1 MARLYKNRI
10 RDKFIVMKKT
20 VIFVLLLSASFASK
34 AQSGWFVGG
43 SAGIGIR
50 NYFTV
55 SAEVRV
61 GYEFTDWFAL
71 GSGLGA
77 VVFMGRDDFFAV
89 TGIAEPFARF
99 CVWHNESIY
108 LDLHVLGGIEFTDEL
123 RFCQVGVRPSIRFR
137 VSDNVDVAADLIVLG
152 AQYIPESGWRPSL
165 SFSSLNGGVRLA
177 YHF

>member
-1 MARLYKNRI
+1 
-10 RDKFIVMKKT
+10 MKK
-20 VIFVLLLSASFASK
+20 ILLFVLLLSASIAST

-43 SAGIGIR
+43 SAGIGYR
-50 NYFTV
+50 NYFV
-55 SAEVRV
+55 ISGEVRV

-77 VVFMGRDDFFAV
+77 VICAGKDGFFDV

-99 CVWHNESIY
+99 CVWHNESVY

-123 RFCQVGVRPSIRFR
+123 HYCQVGLRPSIRFR
-137 VSDNVDVAADLIVLG
+137 VSENIDMAADLVVLG
-152 AQYIPESGWRPSL
+152 AQYLPEQGWSPSL
-165 SFSSLNGGVRLA
+165 SFSTMSGGLRLC

>member
-1 MARLYKNRI
+1 
-10 RDKFIVMKKT
+10 MKK
-20 VIFVLLLSASFASK
+20 ILLFVLLFSATIASN

-55 SAEVRV
+55 SGEVKV

-77 VVFMGRDDFFAV
+77 VVFVGRDNFFTV

-99 CVWHNESIY
+99 CVWHNDNIY
-108 LDLHVLGGIEFTDEL
+108 IDLHVLGGIEFTDEL
-123 RFCQVGVRPSIRFR
+123 QFCQVGVRPSLRFR
-137 VSDNVDVAADLIVLG
+137 VSENIDMSADFVVLG

-165 SFSSLNGGVRLA
+165 SFSSLNGGLRLC

>member
-1 MARLYKNRI
+1 
-10 RDKFIVMKKT
+10 MKK
-20 VIFVLLLSASFASK
+20 ILLFVLLLSASIASN

-43 SAGIGIR
+43 SAGIGFR

-55 SAEVRV
+55 SGEVRV

-77 VVFMGRDDFFAV
+77 VIFVGRNDFFAI

-99 CVWHNESIY
+99 CVWHNDNIY
-108 LDLHVLGGIEFTDEL
+108 IDLHVLGGIEFTDEL
-123 RFCQVGVRPSIRFR
+123 QFCQVGVRPSLRFR
-137 VSDNVDVAADLIVLG
+137 VSDNIDMSADFIVLG

-165 SFSSLNGGVRLA
+165 NFSSLNGGLRLC

>member
-1 MARLYKNRI
+1 
-10 RDKFIVMKKT
+10 MKK
-20 VIFVLLLSASFASK
+20 ILLFVLLLSASIASK

-43 SAGIGIR
+43 SAGIGFR
-50 NYFTV
+50 NYFAL
-55 SAEVRV
+55 SGEVRV

-77 VVFMGRDDFFAV
+77 VVIWGRDNFFEV

-123 RFCQVGVRPSIRFR
+123 QFCQVGVRPSIRFR
-137 VSDNVDVAADLIVLG
+137 VSENVDMAADLIVLG
-152 AQYIPESGWRPSL
+152 AQYIPNQGWSPSL
-165 SFSSLNGGVRLA
+165 SFSTMSGGIRLC

>member
-1 MARLYKNRI
+1 
-10 RDKFIVMKKT
+10 MKK
-20 VIFVLLLSASFASK
+20 ILLFVLLLSASIAST

-43 SAGIGIR
+43 SAGIGYR
-50 NYFTV
+50 NYFV
-55 SAEVRV
+55 ISGEVRV

-77 VVFMGRDDFFAV
+77 VICAGRDDFFAV

-99 CVWHNESIY
+99 CVWHNESVY

-123 RFCQVGVRPSIRFR
+123 HYCQVGLRPSIRFR
-137 VSDNVDVAADLIVLG
+137 VSENIDMAADLVVLG
-152 AQYIPESGWRPSL
+152 AQYLPEQGWSPSL
-165 SFSSLNGGVRLA
+165 SFSTMSGGLRLC

>member
-1 MARLYKNRI
+1 
-10 RDKFIVMKKT
+10 MKK
-20 VIFVLLLSASFASK
+20 ILLFVLLFSAAIASN

-50 NYFTV
+50 NYFSV
-55 SAEVRV
+55 SAEVKV

-77 VVFMGRDDFFAV
+77 VIFVGRDDFFAV

-99 CVWHNESIY
+99 CVWHNDNIFI
-108 LDLHVLGGIEFTDEL
+108 DLHVLGGIEFTDEL
-123 RFCQVGVRPSIRFR
+123 QFCQVGVRPSLRFR
-137 VSDNVDVAADLIVLG
+137 VSDNIDMAADLIVLG

-165 SFSSLNGGVRLA
+165 SFSSLNGGLRLC